1 MEKTP
6 TNRQPAGQSALH
18 SGGFFRRG
26 VYDGV
31 RLRSSS
37 GQADTL
43 GFLITLVVLAALFT
57 VILPIT
63 AFMYLDI
70 LTAKRDVE
78 VMIRRAEKC
87 PAKCEKDEK

>member
-1 MEKTP
+1 M
-6 TNRQPAGQSALH
+6 
-18 SGGFFRRG
+18 
-26 VYDGV
+26 
-31 RLRSSS
+31 
-37 GQADTL
+37 

-57 VILPIT
+57 VILPVT